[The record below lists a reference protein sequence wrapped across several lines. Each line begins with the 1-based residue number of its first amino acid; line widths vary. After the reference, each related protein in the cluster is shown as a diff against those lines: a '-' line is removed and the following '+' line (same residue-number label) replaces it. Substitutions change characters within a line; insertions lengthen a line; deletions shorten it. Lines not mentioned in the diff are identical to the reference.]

1 MCWVCNHI
9 LSYPRPSERRRFSQM
24 WKQPVSLQ
32 EALYLEEGWDVFLR
46 MHGAMFVSAIWHIP
60 LGNSQ
65 SSSQRHIL
73 DISRNHN
80 THSAEEWLFYP
91 MFSHLFRQIQK
102 NFYFKFLWLMR
113 KTVQFLMCLLYT
125 LCLFLIIRDRQSEN
139 TKNEK
144 VYTIFTLYNIPT
156 SYR

>member
-1 MCWVCNHI
+1 
-9 LSYPRPSERRRFSQM
+9 M

-60 LGNSQ
+60 LGKSQ

-102 NFYFKFLWLMR
+102 NFHFTFLWLMR

-125 LCLFLIIRDRQSEN
+125 LCLFLIIKEIGNQKIQRMKKCIQFLHYTTFPPPIDKTLFN
-139 TKNEK
+139 TE
-144 VYTIFTLYNIPT
+144 VGSTMSFSADTIF
-156 SYR
+156 